1 MLLLI
6 FLVHQFFNNPPFP
19 PPFSLKHK
27 RDECLDLEER
37 NIHALRKLDTGGDPW
52 KDKDDF
58 IMFHTSVIYI
68 PVLTVS
74 PSRE

>member
-6 FLVHQFFNNPPFP
+6 FLVHQFFYDLLLP
-19 PPFSLKHK
+19 PPLFLKHK
-27 RDECLDLEER
+27 RDEYLDLEER

-58 IMFHTSVIYI
+58 IMSHTSIIYI
-68 PVLTVS
+68 LIFTVS